1 MKRLLIAA
9 SALLTL
15 IIACRNQ
22 EKNEFFPVLSFLQSQ
37 VKHVDTSVYSIIKI
51 ITVDS
56 VSDTV
61 FIKREDFR
69 GEAQEFLSIPDLTLG
84 KYTSKFEENKNY
96 DPEINRAVFS
106 YYPKSEK
113 QEIRRQ
119 EVTITPGSGGDDKVR
134 NVYIEKRSVTK
145 DSIVIKR
152 LHWIVNESCMII
164 TLVQKDNATDKVY
177 RKEIIWNRPTESGL

>member
-1 MKRLLIAA
+1 MKRSFIAA
-9 SALLTL
+9 SVLLSL
-15 IIACRNQ
+15 ITACRNR

-37 VKHVDTSVYSIIKI
+37 VKHVDTSVYPIIRVV
-51 ITVDS
+51 TVDS
-56 VSDTV
+56 VSDTAFV
-61 FIKREDFR
+61 KREDFR
-69 GEAQEFLSIPDLTLG
+69 GEVQEFLDIPDLTLE

-106 YYPKSEK
+106 YYPKSDK

-134 NVYIEKRSVTK
+134 SVYIEKRTVAK
-145 DSIVIKR
+145 DSTIIKR

-164 TLVQKDNATDKVY
+164 TLIQKGDAPDKAY
-177 RKEIIWNRPTESGL
+177 RKEIIWNRPTESDP